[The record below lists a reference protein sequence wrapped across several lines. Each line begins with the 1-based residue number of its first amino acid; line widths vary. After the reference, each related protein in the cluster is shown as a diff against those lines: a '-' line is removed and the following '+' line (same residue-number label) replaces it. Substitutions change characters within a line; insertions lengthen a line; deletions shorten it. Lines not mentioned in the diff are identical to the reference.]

1 MAYREKLKDNY
12 LETRLVRN
20 RLIAAALIVFVL
32 MMVVLA
38 RLYVLQVVDH
48 EHFTTLSDSNRVS
61 LKALPPTRGLIY
73 DRNGVVMAD
82 NLPAYRLEIIREQVE
97 DLDETLMQLRQL
109 VDISDQEVKRFRE
122 TSKRRRAFE
131 SVPLLLNLSD
141 EEVALLAVNI
151 HRFSGVEINARLTR
165 NYPLGKHA
173 VHALGYVGRIDLRDL
188 TTLDE
193 ANYAGTSH
201 IGKLG
206 LEKYYEAEL
215 HGEVGYQRVEV
226 NASGRTLR
234 VLDEQ
239 APVAGKNLH
248 LTIDSSLQQLA
259 EYLFTGQ
266 KGSMV
271 AIDPRNGE
279 ILALVSM
286 PSFDPNLFVNGISTK
301 DYSALRDSP
310 RRPLFNRAI
319 TGQYP
324 PGSTTKP
331 FFGLAGL
338 EYNVIGAHHK
348 TFCGGYYQLPNEERK
363 YRDWKKQGHG
373 YMTLDGAITQSCDV
387 FFYDLSYNL
396 GIDRMSEF
404 MKQFGFGK
412 RTGIDSTS
420 ERSGLMPSREWKR
433 NAKGMPWF
441 PGETLITG
449 IGQGALLVTPLQL
462 SSSTGA
468 LAMQGKLY
476 KPHLVKSIENP
487 VDHTDQP
494 VEVVLSSEYKM
505 KKKLNWDHVVKGMV
519 NVVHNVR
526 GTAHRIAKGLQYKI
540 AGKTGTAQVFGIAQ
554 DEEYEEENV
563 SKKLRDHA
571 LFMAFAPA
579 DDPRIAVAVVVE
591 NGGHGSSVAAPI
603 VRKIMDTY
611 LLKEPEEVKEA
622 ENVKPQASN

>member
-1 MAYREKLKDNY
+1 MASYREQLKDNY

-20 RLIAAALIVFVL
+20 RLIAAALIVLVL
-32 MMVVLA
+32 MIVVLV
-38 RLYVLQVVDH
+38 RLYILQVVEH
-48 EHFTTLSDSNRVS
+48 EYFTTLSNSNRVS

-82 NLPAYRLEIIREQVE
+82 NIPAYRLEIIREQVE
-97 DLDETLMQLRQL
+97 DLDQTLLQLQQL
-109 VDISDQEVKRFRE
+109 VNISDQEIRRFRE
-122 TSKRRRAFE
+122 TSKRRRSFE

-173 VHALGYVGRIDLRDL
+173 VHALGYVGRIDIKDL
-188 TTLDE
+188 ARLDE

-206 LEKYYEAEL
+206 LEKYYEDEL
-215 HGEVGYQRVEV
+215 HGQVGYQRVEV

-239 APVAGKNLH
+239 PPKAGKNLH
-248 LTIDSSLQQLA
+248 LTIDSSLQQLV

-266 KGSMV
+266 KGSAV
-271 AIDPRNGE
+271 AIDPRSGE

-286 PSFDPNLFVNGISTK
+286 PSFDPNLFVNGISNA
-301 DYSALRDSP
+301 DYSALRDSS
-310 RRPLFNRAI
+310 RRPLFNRAL

-338 EYNVIGAHHK
+338 EANVIGPRQ
-348 TFCGGYYQLPNEERK
+348 TIFCGGHYLLPNDDRK
-363 YRDWKKQGHG
+363 YRDWKKEGHG
-373 YMTLDGAITQSCDV
+373 NTDLDKAITQSCDV
-387 FFYDLSYNL
+387 YFYELAYNL

-404 MKQFGFGK
+404 MKQFGFGS

-420 ERSGLMPSREWKR
+420 ERPGLMPSREWKR
-433 NAKGMPWF
+433 NARGMPWF

-468 LAMQGKLY
+468 LAMQGKRY
-476 KPHLVKSIENP
+476 KPHLVKSIEDP
-487 VDHTDQP
+487 ITHVDQAIAPQLTGD
-494 VEVVLSSEYKM
+494 YKLR
-505 KKKLNWDHVVKGMV
+505 KISNWKHVVKGMV
-519 NVVHNVR
+519 NVVHDIR
-526 GTAHRIAKGLQYKI
+526 GTAHRIDQGLQYQI

-554 DEEYEEENV
+554 DEEYEEEKV

-579 DDPRIAVAVVVE
+579 DDPQIAVAVVVE

-603 VRKIMDTY
+603 ARKIMDAY
-611 LLKEPEEVKEA
+611 LLKKPE
-622 ENVKPQASN
+622 QAAAQAGQ

>member
-1 MAYREKLKDNY
+1 MAYREQLKDNY

-20 RLIAAALIVFVL
+20 RLIAAGLIVFVL
-32 MMVVLA
+32 MAVVLV
-38 RLYVLQVVDH
+38 RLYVLQVMDH
-48 EHFTTLSDSNRVS
+48 EYFTTLSNSNRVS

-97 DLDETLMQLRQL
+97 NLDQTLHDLRQL
-109 VDISDQEVKRFRE
+109 VEISDQEIKRFRE

-141 EEVALLAVNI
+141 EDVALLAVNI
-151 HRFSGVEINARLTR
+151 HRFPGVEINARLTR

-173 VHALGYVGRIDLRDL
+173 VHALGYVGRIDIRDL
-188 TTLDE
+188 STLDE

-206 LEKYYEAEL
+206 LEKYYENEL
-215 HGEVGYQRVEV
+215 HGSVGYQRVEV

-239 APVAGKNLH
+239 PPIPGKNLH

-266 KGSMV
+266 RGAMV

-286 PSFDPNLFVNGISTK
+286 PTFDPNLFVNGISTA
-301 DYSALRDSP
+301 DYSKLRDSS
-310 RRPLFNRAI
+310 RRPLFNRAL

-338 EYNVIGAHHK
+338 EYNVIGARQK
-348 TFCGGYYQLPNEERK
+348 KYCGGYFQLPNDERK
-363 YRDWKKQGHG
+363 YRDWKKEGHG
-373 YMTLDGAITQSCDV
+373 PMDLDSAITQSCDV
-387 FFYDLSYNL
+387 YFYELAYEL

-404 MKQFGFGK
+404 MKQFGFGS

-420 ERSGLMPSREWKR
+420 ERPGLMPSREWKR
-433 NAKGMPWF
+433 NARGMPWF

-468 LAMQGKLY
+468 LAMQGKRY
-476 KPHLVKSIENP
+476 RPHLVKSIEDP
-487 VDHTDQP
+487 ETQSELEIQP
-494 VEVVLSSEYKM
+494 ELTGDYHM
-505 KKKLNWDHVVKGMV
+505 KRKLNWEHVVHGMV
-519 NVVHNVR
+519 NVIHGIR
-526 GTAHRIAKGLQYKI
+526 GTAHRISKGLQYQI

-554 DEEYEEENV
+554 DEEYEEDKV

-579 DDPRIAVAVVVE
+579 DDPKIAVSVVVE

-603 VRKIMDTY
+603 ARKIMDAY
-611 LLKEPEEVKEA
+611 LLKKPDEEPAEA
-622 ENVKPQASN
+622 EK

>member
-1 MAYREKLKDNY
+1 MAYREQLKDNY

-20 RLIAAALIVFVL
+20 RLIASAVIVFVL
-32 MMVVLA
+32 MMVVLG

-48 EHFTTLSDSNRVS
+48 EHFTTLSESNRVS

-73 DRNGVVMAD
+73 DRNGIVLAD
-82 NLPAYRLEIIREQVE
+82 NLPAYRLEIIREQVD
-97 DLDETLMQLRQL
+97 DLDKTLQQLRQL
-109 VDISDQEVKRFRE
+109 VDISDQDVKRFRD
-122 TSKRRRAFE
+122 TSKHRRSFE

-206 LEKYYEAEL
+206 LEKYYESEL

-234 VLDEQ
+234 VLEEQ
-239 APVAGKNLH
+239 APIAGKNLH

-259 EYLFTGQ
+259 ENLFTGQ

-286 PSFDPNLFVNGISTK
+286 PSFDPNLFVNGISTAN
-301 DYSALRDSP
+301 YSALRDSSK
-310 RRPLFNRAI
+310 RPLFNRAI

-338 EYNVIGAHHK
+338 EYNVIGPRQK
-348 TFCGGYYQLPNEERK
+348 VFCGGYYQLPNDERK
-363 YRDWKKQGHG
+363 YRDWKKTGHG

-387 FFYDLSYNL
+387 YFYELSYNL

-404 MKQFGFGK
+404 MKQFGFGS

-420 ERSGLMPSREWKR
+420 ERPGLMPSREWKR
-433 NAKGMPWF
+433 NARGMPWF

-462 SSSTGA
+462 SSATGA

-494 VEVVLSSEYKM
+494 VELVVSSDYKL
-505 KKKLNWDHVVKGMV
+505 KKKLNWEHVVHGMT
-519 NVVHNVR
+519 NVVHNIR
-526 GTAHRIAKGLQYKI
+526 GTAHRIDKGLKYQI

-554 DEEYEEENV
+554 DAEYEEENV
-563 SKKLRDHA
+563 KKKLRDHA

-579 DDPRIAVAVVVE
+579 DDPKIAVAVVVE

-603 VRKIMDTY
+603 ARKIMDAY
-611 LLKEPEEVKEA
+611 LLKEPSEEK
-622 ENVKPQASN
+622 QSASN